1 MEQVILWHAIALLS
15 SFFLGAVLVPVM
27 IRVAKKFRLFDVPDG
42 KIKVHKAPV
51 PYLGGVAVYVAFLVT
66 LMIVFP
72 FDIIFDGRLVW
83 FLGGTTLL
91 FLIGL
96 VDDLHAFSPL
106 QKLMGQIVAVLCFLK
121 GGFALKSRFF
131 SDAINIF
138 ASGFWMLSVI
148 NAFNLVDVMD
158 GLAVMLAS
166 VSVGGFF
173 VIALVL
179 RQYFLSLLLTTLAG
193 SLFAF
198 FLYNKRPAK
207 IYLGDAGSLFIGGFI
222 AALPLLISWTEV
234 LNVYKALPEFAI
246 GSIFWETAIS
256 ALVPIFLV
264 GIPLLEVTSLVVIRK
279 YEGLPF
285 YSGSP
290 HHFSCYLQKKWSDPY
305 RVGKVLLFSLFSSV
319 FLAAVAI
326 LFMFGI
332 IPFQLVVAAV
342 FLFMVTWMTT
352 VYSKV

>member
-1 MEQVILWHAIALLS
+1 MEQVVLWHVIALLC
-15 SFFLGAVLVPVM
+15 SFFFGVCFVPIM
-27 IRVAKKFRLFDVPDG
+27 IFTAKKLLLFDVPDG
-42 KIKVHKAPV
+42 KIKQHKVPV
-51 PYLGGVAVYVAFLVT
+51 PYLGGVAIFFAFIITLAIVYPLSV
-66 LMIVFP
+66 
-72 FDIIFDGRLVW
+72 IFNGQLIW
-83 FLGGTTLL
+83 FLGGTTFL

-106 QKLMGQIVAVLCFLK
+106 QKFTGQIVAVLCFLK

-131 SDAINIF
+131 SDAINVF

-158 GLAVMLAS
+158 GLSVTLAL

-173 VIALVL
+173 VISLVL
-179 RQYFLSLLLTTLAG
+179 KQHLLSLLLTTLGGA
-193 SLFAF
+193 LVAF

-222 AALPLLISWTEV
+222 AALPLLIRWTEV
-234 LNVYKALPEFAI
+234 LNFYKSLPSFAI

-264 GIPLLEVTSLVVIRK
+264 GVPLLEVTSLVVIRK
-279 YEGLPF
+279 YKGLPF

-290 HHFSCYLQKKWSDPY
+290 HHFASYLQRKWNS
-305 RVGKVLLFSLFSSV
+305 VTKTLFFSLISAS
-319 FLAAVAI
+319 FLAIVAI

-332 IPFQLVVAAV
+332 ISFQFVVGAT
-342 FLFMVTWMTT
+342 FLFLAAWMLT
-352 VYSKV
+352 VFG